1 MEIAQQI
8 RNKLHK
14 FNIHSSTIQPEF
26 VRVGMRGVARAH
38 GVEIDEH
45 VTNAIG
51 KLVSKQGELVER
63 TISKNGSSA
72 CLIACGPDGS
82 CVDAACCPPINANEE
97 APKTGVKTPS
107 TQEQSHN
114 HDHA

>member
-1 MEIAQQI
+1 MDIAAQI
-8 RNKLHK
+8 RGKLHR

-26 VRVGMRGVARAH
+26 VRGGMRGVARAH

-51 KLVSKQGELVER
+51 KLVTTQGELVER
-63 TISKNGSSA
+63 TISRNGASA

-82 CVDAACCPPINANEE
+82 CVESACCPPVPAGREIGRASCRER
-97 APKTGVKTPS
+97 V
-107 TQEQSHN
+107 
-114 HDHA
+114 